1 MVKTPRPFIK
11 PKEAQVTTRYSTR
24 KPVQY
29 KTILSCEGRV
39 GEGHVVDFSVPGCQV
54 EARLPLKRGQCVQL
68 RIQIDHQTAIRVDLG
83 VVRWVRGT
91 TAGIEFIRMTA
102 NDQLRLKAQTGF
114 VERGSSVTASWREAV
129 VCTGVAGG

>member
-1 MVKTPRPFIK
+1 M
-11 PKEAQVTTRYSTR
+11 TTRYSTR

-39 GEGHVVDFSVPGCQV
+39 GEGQLVDFSVPGCQV
-54 EARLPLKRGQCVQL
+54 EVQLSLKRGQCVQL

-102 NDQLRLKAQTGF
+102 SDQLRLKAQSGF
-114 VERGSSVTASWREAV
+114 VEKRSPVTASWREAV
-129 VCTGVAGG
+129 VCTGVAGH